1 MKFLQVINKKKFIII
16 NIFLFIY
23 IILNLLDGDR
33 GLISYFD
40 KNKEKANLL
49 KDQKQLSKK
58 IIYIEHK
65 VNLLSENIDLDY
77 LETLYRQKFMVGR
90 KNESI
95 YNIIEEK

>member
-16 NIFLFIY
+16 NIFLFLY

-49 KDQKQLSKK
+49 KEQNQLSKK

>member
-16 NIFLFIY
+16 NIFLFLY

-49 KDQKQLSKK
+49 KEQNQLSKK

-77 LETLYRQKFMVGR
+77 LETLNRQKFMVGR

-95 YNIIEEK
+95 YNIIEKK

>member
-16 NIFLFIY
+16 NIFLFLY

-49 KDQKQLSKK
+49 KEQNQLSKK

-95 YNIIEEK
+95 YNIIEKK